1 MPTPAAAPAAT
12 QVVDAAAHTV
22 STAVEPSAAQQ
33 LFAGFRDLWRNLSRL
48 TPEAFAVNLGLSFLI
63 LIGAAIAVWL
73 LRKALH
79 AALGRLSRRHGEP
92 VPTDDAGKPA
102 VAHWSLRLVQWVVG
116 LVAVVL
122 VLSVWGL
129 DLLSWLTSGS
139 GTVVT
144 RIAVILVL
152 AAAAVE
158 ATGFLIGRACRR
170 IERSARDGRRSQQ
183 LRTLAPILRGVA
195 QTVIVVIAGLMLL
208 SEAGVQI
215 GPLIASAGVVG
226 VAVGFGAQTLVKDFL
241 TGFFLVVEDIVS
253 VGDNIMIDSSS
264 GTVEAMTLRTI
275 RLRNADGTLHVF
287 PYSEAQVIHNRTKDF
302 SYYLFEVPVDYGADI
317 DRALGI
323 MGEVGAGMRADAAW
337 SAFITDDLEVM
348 GVDKLTSSE
357 VVLKARIRTR
367 PREQWKV
374 GREYNR
380 RLKLAFDEAGIASP
394 FTYTKIAG
402 GADALIGANDA
413 GTAAQQ
419 AAE

>member
-1 MPTPAAAPAAT
+1 MPTPAAAPAAAQT
-12 QVVDAAAHTV
+12 ATAAAAP
-22 STAVEPSAAQQ
+22 TAVEPSAAQQ
-33 LFAGFRDLWRNLSRL
+33 LFAGLRDLWNNLSHL
-48 TPEAFAVNLGLSFLI
+48 TPQAFAVNLGLSFLI
-63 LIGAAIAVWL
+63 LIGAAVAVWL

-79 AALGRLSRRHGEP
+79 AGLARLSRRHGEP
-92 VPTDDAGKPA
+92 LPTDDAGKPN

-116 LVAVVL
+116 IIALVL

-129 DLLSWLTSGS
+129 DLLSWLTRGS

-158 ATGFLIGRACRR
+158 IAGFLIGRACRR
-170 IERSARDGRRSQQ
+170 IERTAKDGRRAQQ

-195 QTVIVVIAGLMLL
+195 QAVIVIMAGLMLL

-241 TGFFLVVEDIVS
+241 TGFFLVVEDIVG
-253 VGDNIMIDSSS
+253 VGDNVQIGESS

-275 RLRNADGTLHVF
+275 RLRNMDGTLHVF

-302 SYYLFEVPVDYGADI
+302 SYYLFEIPVDYGADI
-317 DRALGI
+317 DRALTI
-323 MGEVGAGMRADAAW
+323 MGEVGAELRRETEWAAK
-337 SAFITDDLEVM
+337 ITDNLEVL

-380 RLKLAFDEAGIASP
+380 RLKLAFDAAGIASP

-402 GADALIGANDA
+402 DGDPFVSANDA
-413 GTAAQQ
+413 GVGAGAQ